1 VSSSPLLIQDQQDGL
16 DSAPASS
23 SPPPQAV
30 ADPQLSVDRSI
41 VDVDDASFDDP
52 DVVDQ
57 EAQLDVNQG
66 HSDDVLDPAAQAP
79 AGPLVASAPH
89 ASSSAQSGQASPSIV
104 SSRRSG
110 RHNASTRSRDA
121 HDEALRLEDER
132 LDRLP
137 LSSLIPSRS
146 SSQPPM
152 GQTSLLTS
160 FLPAAQS
167 RTARQSLTQ
176 HRDHD
181 RSHALAACVVAAAY
195 VSEVTADPTSLREA
209 MQRADWKQWEQAAQQ
224 EYDSIQTAGT
234 WTLVP
239 RPASRVAIGC
249 KWVFRLKRN
258 GLYKA
263 RLVAKGYAQKEGID
277 YTETFA
283 PVAKF
288 STIRALLSL
297 AAHYDLELH
306 QMDVAT
312 AFLNGDLDVDIYM
325 EQPEGFIVPGKEYMV
340 CKLRKSLYGLKQAG
354 RAWYQKIHQALLNL
368 GFASLQTDTCVYIL
382 REANV
387 MLAVALYVDDLLLL
401 CNSLARLNTFK
412 RDLSSRFRMKDL
424 GEAHHILGIQ
434 IDRDRVAGTL
444 SISQREYITKL
455 LQRTGMMGCRPA
467 PTPLDTGAILS
478 KDDCPTT
485 DTTDAAFIRRYQSA
499 VGAIMYAMLGTRP
512 DIAFAIMSLS
522 QFCSN
527 PGQPHWTGVNHLLH
541 YLAGTVDYQ
550 LTYASDR
557 QQSLSL
563 YGFCDSDWASNQDD
577 RRSVTGYV
585 FMLGGG
591 AVSWQAKKQ
600 TTVALSS
607 VEAEYMAASQAT
619 KEALW
624 WRMLLRELGMTAT
637 SATSLL
643 SDSQGSIALSKNP
656 EHHAR
661 SKHIAIRHHFVRE
674 QVAAGTIELRYIS
687 TDDMAADVLTK
698 PLSHV
703 KHRRLLPM
711 LGLHSA
717 LSAVGVLE

>member
-1 VSSSPLLIQDQQDGL
+1 
-16 DSAPASS
+16 
-23 SPPPQAV
+23 
-30 ADPQLSVDRSI
+30 
-41 VDVDDASFDDP
+41 
-52 DVVDQ
+52 
-57 EAQLDVNQG
+57 
-66 HSDDVLDPAAQAP
+66 
-79 AGPLVASAPH
+79 
-89 ASSSAQSGQASPSIV
+89 
-104 SSRRSG
+104 
-110 RHNASTRSRDA
+110 
-121 HDEALRLEDER
+121 
-132 LDRLP
+132 
-137 LSSLIPSRS
+137 
-146 SSQPPM
+146 M
-152 GQTSLLTS
+152 
-160 FLPAAQS
+160 
-167 RTARQSLTQ
+167 
-176 HRDHD
+176 
-181 RSHALAACVVAAAY
+181 
-195 VSEVTADPTSLREA
+195 REA

-239 RPASRVAIGC
+239 PPASRVAIGC

-306 QMDVAT
+306 QMDVVT

-325 EQPEGFIVPGKEYMV
+325 EQPEGFIVPGKEHMV

-368 GFASLQTDTCVYIL
+368 GFVSLQTDTCVYIL
-382 REANV
+382 REDSIV
-387 MLAVALYVDDLLLL
+387 LVVALYVDDLLLL
-401 CNSLARLNTFK
+401 SNSLERLNAFK
-412 RDLSSRFRMKDL
+412 RDLSNNFRMKDL

-434 IDRDRVAGTL
+434 IDRDRAAGTL
-444 SISQREYITKL
+444 SISQREYLTKL
-455 LQRTGMMGCRPA
+455 LQRTGMLGCRPA

-485 DTTDAAFIRRYQSA
+485 DTADAAFIRRYQSA

-512 DIAFAIMSLS
+512 DIAFAIMALS

-527 PGQPHWTGVNHLLH
+527 PGLPHWTAVNHLLH

-557 QQSLSL
+557 QQPLSL
-563 YGFCDSDWASNQDD
+563 FGFCDSDWASNQDD

-624 WRMLLRELGMTAT
+624 WRMLLRELGTSAT

-698 PLSHV
+698 PLTHV

>member
-1 VSSSPLLIQDQQDGL
+1 
-16 DSAPASS
+16 
-23 SPPPQAV
+23 
-30 ADPQLSVDRSI
+30 
-41 VDVDDASFDDP
+41 
-52 DVVDQ
+52 
-57 EAQLDVNQG
+57 
-66 HSDDVLDPAAQAP
+66 
-79 AGPLVASAPH
+79 
-89 ASSSAQSGQASPSIV
+89 
-104 SSRRSG
+104 
-110 RHNASTRSRDA
+110 
-121 HDEALRLEDER
+121 
-132 LDRLP
+132 
-137 LSSLIPSRS
+137 
-146 SSQPPM
+146 
-152 GQTSLLTS
+152 
-160 FLPAAQS
+160 
-167 RTARQSLTQ
+167 
-176 HRDHD
+176 
-181 RSHALAACVVAAAY
+181 
-195 VSEVTADPTSLREA
+195 
-209 MQRADWKQWEQAAQQ
+209 
-224 EYDSIQTAGT
+224 
-234 WTLVP
+234 
-239 RPASRVAIGC
+239 
-249 KWVFRLKRN
+249 
-258 GLYKA
+258 
-263 RLVAKGYAQKEGID
+263 
-277 YTETFA
+277 
-283 PVAKF
+283 
-288 STIRALLSL
+288 
-297 AAHYDLELH
+297 
-306 QMDVAT
+306 
-312 AFLNGDLDVDIYM
+312 
-325 EQPEGFIVPGKEYMV
+325 
-340 CKLRKSLYGLKQAG
+340 
-354 RAWYQKIHQALLNL
+354 
-368 GFASLQTDTCVYIL
+368 
-382 REANV
+382 
-387 MLAVALYVDDLLLL
+387 
-401 CNSLARLNTFK
+401 
-412 RDLSSRFRMKDL
+412 
-424 GEAHHILGIQ
+424 
-434 IDRDRVAGTL
+434 
-444 SISQREYITKL
+444 
-455 LQRTGMMGCRPA
+455 
-467 PTPLDTGAILS
+467 
-478 KDDCPTT
+478 
-485 DTTDAAFIRRYQSA
+485 
-499 VGAIMYAMLGTRP
+499 MYAMLGTRP

-624 WRMLLRELGMTAT
+624 WRMLLRELGTSAT